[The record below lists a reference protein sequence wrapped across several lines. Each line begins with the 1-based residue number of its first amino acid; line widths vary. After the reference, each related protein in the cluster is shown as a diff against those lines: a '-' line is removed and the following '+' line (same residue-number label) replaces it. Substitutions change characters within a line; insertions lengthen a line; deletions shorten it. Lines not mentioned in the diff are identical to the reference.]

1 MNNLVKNEIIK
12 IVKKK
17 SFYIILIVILA
28 YIVLSNVMNKYVYD
42 SFSSYDYYS
51 EEYINFLK
59 ESIKNL
65 DMKKEQDLE
74 IYVGDKTQI
83 DTYELLKK
91 YDRDSWQYKI
101 ILQKAEGY
109 LSEINTY
116 TYRIKDEE
124 ALNQAK
130 KEYDKFVERLSSN
143 NWRSFTEEELESL
156 KLSQEG
162 LSENLKDPMVAIQ
175 IETLEMRL
183 KYDIAYGDDYK
194 NQALERYQQRKIT
207 IN

>member
-42 SFSSYDYYS
+42 SFTSYDYYS

-65 DMKKEQDLE
+65 DMKKEQYLE

-91 YDRDSWQYKI
+91 YW
-101 ILQKAEGY
+101 
-109 LSEINTY
+109 
-116 TYRIKDEE
+116 
-124 ALNQAK
+124 
-130 KEYDKFVERLSSN
+130 
-143 NWRSFTEEELESL
+143 
-156 KLSQEG
+156 
-162 LSENLKDPMVAIQ
+162 
-175 IETLEMRL
+175 
-183 KYDIAYGDDYK
+183 
-194 NQALERYQQRKIT
+194 
-207 IN
+207 

>member
-1 MNNLVKNEIIK
+1 MNNLVKNEITK

-28 YIVLSNVMNKYVYD
+28 YIVLSNVMNIYVYD
-42 SFSSYDYYS
+42 SFTSYDYYS

-109 LSEINTY
+109 
-116 TYRIKDEE
+116 
-124 ALNQAK
+124 
-130 KEYDKFVERLSSN
+130 
-143 NWRSFTEEELESL
+143 
-156 KLSQEG
+156 
-162 LSENLKDPMVAIQ
+162 
-175 IETLEMRL
+175 
-183 KYDIAYGDDYK
+183 
-194 NQALERYQQRKIT
+194 
-207 IN
+207 

>member
-28 YIVLSNVMNKYVYD
+28 YIVLSNVMNKYVYY
-42 SFSSYDYYS
+42 SFTSYDYYS

-83 DTYELLKK
+83 DT
-91 YDRDSWQYKI
+91 
-101 ILQKAEGY
+101 
-109 LSEINTY
+109 
-116 TYRIKDEE
+116 
-124 ALNQAK
+124 
-130 KEYDKFVERLSSN
+130 
-143 NWRSFTEEELESL
+143 
-156 KLSQEG
+156 
-162 LSENLKDPMVAIQ
+162 
-175 IETLEMRL
+175 
-183 KYDIAYGDDYK
+183 
-194 NQALERYQQRKIT
+194 
-207 IN
+207 